1 MKHDTDPDISSGA
14 PTLSPQNRKVLDV
27 LVDATKSTRRAMS
40 AYDILDRLKRAGIK
54 SPPTVY
60 RALDK
65 LAGLGLIHRL
75 ESLNAYVAC
84 CQHGHDHHDGHDH
97 KHDHGHDHISQ
108 FAICT
113 QCGDVQEL
121 QNAALAKALKTTGE
135 AFLDHVD
142 KRTVELSGIC
152 RTCAQA

>member
-1 MKHDTDPDISSGA
+1 MKHETIDMPS
-14 PTLSPQNRKVLDV
+14 LSPQNRKVLEV
-27 LVDATKSTRRAMS
+27 LVDATKTTRRAMS

-60 RALDK
+60 RALEK

-84 CQHGHDHHDGHDH
+84 CQHGHHDHDGHH
-97 KHDHGHDHISQ
+97 HDHAHDHVSQ

-121 QNAALAKALKTTGE
+121 QNAALAKALKMTGE
-135 AFLDHVD
+135 TFLDHVD

-152 RTCAQA
+152 RSCAQA